1 MVGGEGGL
9 IGVVEMTVG
18 ENHDAT
24 RPAQPGDHNR
34 LMSASC
40 MLSHH
45 GMQQHVSSILAG
57 RPRVKQHSGYKWY
70 HKAQGGFRTQDLQN

>member
-34 LMSASC
+34 LMSASY
-40 MLSHH
+40 MRSHH
-45 GMQQHVSSILAG
+45 GMQQDASSTEAG
-57 RPRVKQHSGYKWY
+57 R
-70 HKAQGGFRTQDLQN
+70 